1 MATVWEVAM
10 AASSLAS
17 RIEAVRRFSRFYTR
31 RIGVLEETLLHS
43 PFTLPEGR
51 LVYEIANRDRPTA
64 QELCRDLGLDPGYV
78 SRLLKGLEKRGCVA
92 RTRSQA
98 DRRQTELTLTAKG
111 RKLWGAMD
119 EQSRQDI
126 ARLLA
131 ELPVERQEKLVKAL
145 ETVEKLL
152 DEPPEKR
159 LPFTLRPHQPGDIGW
174 IIRRQTQ
181 LYADEHGWDGS
192 FEAMLAEI
200 SARFI
205 RKFEPKSDNC
215 WIAERNGEIVGSV
228 FLVRASRSTGQLR
241 MLYVEPSARG
251 LGIGRSLVDACIED
265 ARAKGYRKLMLWTN
279 DILVSARKIYIAAG
293 FRLVR
298 EEKHVSFGK
307 KLVGQFW
314 TLDL

>member
-1 MATVWEVAM
+1 M
-10 AASSLAS
+10 AATSLAS

-51 LVYEIANRDRPTA
+51 LVYEIANRDRSTA

-78 SRLLKGLEKRGCVA
+78 SRLLQGLEKRGCIG
-92 RTRSQA
+92 RKRSTA
-98 DRRQTELTLTAKG
+98 DKRQTELTLTAKG
-111 RKLWGAMD
+111 QRLWGAMN

-126 ARLLA
+126 ANLLA
-131 ELPVERQEKLVKAL
+131 GLPVERQDRLVKAL
-145 ETVEKLL
+145 ETVQRLL

-159 LPFTLRPHQPGDIGW
+159 TPFTLRPHQPGDMGW

-181 LYADEHGWDGS
+181 LYTNEYGWDGT

-200 SARFI
+200 AGKFI
-205 RKFEPKSDNC
+205 AKFDPKSDNC
-215 WIAERNGEIVGSV
+215 WIAERNGEMVGSV
-228 FLVRASRSTGQLR
+228 FLVRATRTTGQLR
-241 MLYVEPSARG
+241 MLYVEASARG
-251 LGIGRSLVDACIED
+251 LGIGQRLVETCIQD

-293 FRLVR
+293 FRLIK
-298 EEKHVSFGK
+298 EEKHDSFGK
-307 KLVGQFW
+307 KLAGQFW
-314 TLDL
+314 SLDL

>member
-1 MATVWEVAM
+1 M
-10 AASSLAS
+10 AATLLAS

-51 LVYEIANRDRPTA
+51 LVYEIANRDRSTA

-78 SRLLKGLEKRGCVA
+78 SRLLQGLEKRGCIG
-92 RTRSQA
+92 RKRSTA
-98 DRRQTELTLTAKG
+98 DKRQTELTLTAKG
-111 RKLWGAMD
+111 QRLWGAMN

-126 ARLLA
+126 ANLLA
-131 ELPVERQEKLVKAL
+131 GLPVERQDRLVKAL
-145 ETVEKLL
+145 ETVQRLL

-159 LPFTLRPHQPGDIGW
+159 TPFTLRPHQPGDMGW

-181 LYADEHGWDGS
+181 LYTNEYGWDGT

-200 SARFI
+200 AGKFI
-205 RKFEPKSDNC
+205 AKFDPKSDNC
-215 WIAERNGEIVGSV
+215 WIAERNGEMVGSV
-228 FLVRASRSTGQLR
+228 FLVRATRTTGQLR
-241 MLYVEPSARG
+241 MLYVEASARG
-251 LGIGRSLVDACIED
+251 LGIGQRLVETCIQD

-293 FRLVR
+293 FRLIK
-298 EEKHVSFGK
+298 EEKHDSFGK

-314 TLDL
+314 SLDL

>member
-1 MATVWEVAM
+1 M

-78 SRLLKGLEKRGCVA
+78 SRLLQGLEKRGCVA
-92 RTRSQA
+92 RRRSQV
-98 DRRQTELTLTAKG
+98 DKRQTELTLTAKG
-111 RKLWGAMD
+111 QKLWGAMN

-126 ARLLA
+126 AGLLA
-131 ELPVERQEKLVKAL
+131 ELPVDRQDRLVKAL
-145 ETVEKLL
+145 ETVQQLL

-159 LPFTLRPHQPGDIGW
+159 VPFSLRPHQPGDMGW

-181 LYADEHGWDGS
+181 IYASEFGWDGT

-200 SARFI
+200 AGKFI
-205 RKFEPKSDNC
+205 SKFDPKSDNC

-228 FLVRASRSTGQLR
+228 FLVRASKTTGQLR
-241 MLYVEPSARG
+241 MLYVESSARG
-251 LGIGRSLVDACIED
+251 LGIGQKLVEACIED

-293 FRLVR
+293 FRLIK
-298 EEKHVSFGK
+298 EEKHDSFGK

>member
-1 MATVWEVAM
+1 MAR
-10 AASSLAS
+10 SSLAS

-31 RIGVLEETLLHS
+31 RIGVLEETLLRS

-78 SRLLKGLEKRGCVA
+78 SRLLQALQKRGCVA
-92 RTRSQA
+92 RRRSKT
-98 DRRQTELTLTAKG
+98 DRRQTELTLTPKG
-111 RKLWGAMD
+111 QRLWGDMN
-119 EQSRQDI
+119 ERSRQDI
-126 ARLLA
+126 ANLLA
-131 ELPVERQEKLVKAL
+131 ELPVARQEKLVRAL
-145 ETVEKLL
+145 DTAERLL
-152 DEPPEKR
+152 SEPPEKR
-159 LPFTLRPHQPGDIGW
+159 APYFLRPHRPGDMGW

-181 LYADEHGWDGS
+181 LYASEFGWDGT

-200 SARFI
+200 AGRFVA
-205 RKFEPKSDNC
+205 KFDPKTDNC

-228 FLVRASRSTGQLR
+228 FLVKANRTTGQLR

-251 LGIGRSLVDACIED
+251 LGIGQRLVQECIED

-293 FRLVR
+293 FRLIK
-298 EEKHVSFGK
+298 EERHDSFGK
-307 KLVGQFW
+307 KLVGQYW
-314 TLDL
+314 IRDL

>member
-1 MATVWEVAM
+1 M

-78 SRLLKGLEKRGCVA
+78 SRLLQALEKRGCVA
-92 RTRSQA
+92 RKRSTA
-98 DRRQTELTLTAKG
+98 DKRQTELTLTAKG
-111 RKLWGAMD
+111 QRLWAAMN
-119 EQSRQDI
+119 ERSRQDI
-126 ARLLA
+126 ANLLA
-131 ELPVERQEKLVKAL
+131 ELPIARQDRLVKAL
-145 ETVEKLL
+145 ETVESLL

-159 LPFTLRPHQPGDIGW
+159 VPFTLRPHQPGDLGW

-181 LYADEHGWDGS
+181 LYATEYGWDGT

-200 SARFI
+200 SAKFI
-205 RKFEPKSDNC
+205 RKFDPKSDNC
-215 WIAERNGEIVGSV
+215 WIAERNGEIAGSV
-228 FLVRASRSTGQLR
+228 FLVRAGKTTGQLR

-251 LGIGRSLVDACIED
+251 LGIGQSLVAACIAD
-265 ARAKGYRKLMLWTN
+265 ARAKGYKKLMLWTN

-293 FRLVR
+293 FRLIR
-298 EEKHVSFGK
+298 EEKHDSFGK

-314 TLDL
+314 SLDL

>member
-1 MATVWEVAM
+1 M
-10 AASSLAS
+10 AATSLAS

-51 LVYEIANRDRPTA
+51 LVYEIANRDRSTA
-64 QELCRDLGLDPGYV
+64 QELCHDLGLDPGYV
-78 SRLLKGLEKRGCVA
+78 SRLLQGLEKRGCIG
-92 RTRSQA
+92 RKRSTA
-98 DRRQTELTLTAKG
+98 DKRQTELTLTAKG
-111 RKLWGAMD
+111 QRLWGAMN

-126 ARLLA
+126 ANLLA
-131 ELPVERQEKLVKAL
+131 GLPVERQDRLVKAL
-145 ETVEKLL
+145 ETVQRLL

-159 LPFTLRPHQPGDIGW
+159 TPFTLRPHQPGDMGW

-181 LYADEHGWDGS
+181 LYTNEYGWDGT

-200 SARFI
+200 AGKFI
-205 RKFEPKSDNC
+205 AKFDPKSDNC
-215 WIAERNGEIVGSV
+215 WIAERNGEMVGAV
-228 FLVRASRSTGQLR
+228 FLVRATRTTGQLR
-241 MLYVEPSARG
+241 MLYVEASARG
-251 LGIGRSLVDACIED
+251 LGIGQRLVETCIQD

-293 FRLVR
+293 FRLIK
-298 EEKHVSFGK
+298 EEKHDSFGK

-314 TLDL
+314 SLDL

>member
-1 MATVWEVAM
+1 M

-78 SRLLKGLEKRGCVA
+78 SRLLQGLEKRGCVA
-92 RTRSQA
+92 RKRSTA
-98 DRRQTELTLTAKG
+98 DKRQTELTLTAKG
-111 RKLWGAMD
+111 QRLWAAMN
-119 EQSRQDI
+119 ERSRQDI
-126 ARLLA
+126 ADLLA
-131 ELPVERQEKLVKAL
+131 ELPIARQDRLVKAL
-145 ETVEKLL
+145 ETVESLL

-159 LPFTLRPHQPGDIGW
+159 VPFTLRPHQPGDLGW

-181 LYADEHGWDGS
+181 LYATEYGWDGT

-200 SARFI
+200 SAKFI
-205 RKFEPKSDNC
+205 RKFDPKSDNC
-215 WIAERNGEIVGSV
+215 WIAERNGEIAGSV
-228 FLVRASRSTGQLR
+228 FLVRAGKTTGQLR

-251 LGIGRSLVDACIED
+251 LGIGQSLVTACIAD
-265 ARAKGYRKLMLWTN
+265 ARAKGYKKLMLWTN

-293 FRLVR
+293 FRLIR
-298 EEKHVSFGK
+298 EEKHDSFGK

-314 TLDL
+314 SLDL

>member
-1 MATVWEVAM
+1 MAGST
-10 AASSLAS
+10 LAS

-78 SRLLKGLEKRGCVA
+78 SRMLQGLQKRDCVG
-92 RTRSQA
+92 RKRSA
-98 DRRQTELTLTAKG
+98 TDKRQTKLTLTAKG
-111 RKLWGAMD
+111 QRLWGAMND
-119 EQSRQDI
+119 QSRQDI
-126 ARLLA
+126 ANLLA
-131 ELPVERQEKLVKAL
+131 DLPVASQEKLVKAL
-145 ETVEKLL
+145 ETVERML

-159 LPFTLRPHQPGDIGW
+159 APFTLRPRQPGDMGW

-181 LYADEHGWDGS
+181 LYASEFGWDGS
-192 FEAMLAEI
+192 FEAMLADI
-200 SARFI
+200 AG
-205 RKFEPKSDNC
+205 KFVAKFNPRTDNC
-215 WIAERNGEIVGSV
+215 WIAERNGEIAGSV
-228 FLVRASRSTGQLR
+228 FLVPASKGTGQLR

-251 LGIGRSLVDACIED
+251 LGIGRRLVEECIGD
-265 ARAKGYRKLMLWTN
+265 ARTKGYKKLMLWTN

-293 FRLVR
+293 FRLVK
-298 EEKHVSFGK
+298 EERHDSFGK

-314 TLDL
+314 LLDL

>member
-1 MATVWEVAM
+1 M

-78 SRLLKGLEKRGCVA
+78 SRLLQALEKRGCIA
-92 RTRSQA
+92 RKRSTS
-98 DRRQTELTLTAKG
+98 DKRQTELTLTAKG
-111 RKLWGAMD
+111 QRLWAAMN
-119 EQSRQDI
+119 ERSRQDI
-126 ARLLA
+126 ADLLA
-131 ELPVERQEKLVKAL
+131 ELPIARQDRLVKAL
-145 ETVEKLL
+145 ETVEALL

-159 LPFTLRPHQPGDIGW
+159 VPFTLRPHQPGDLGW

-181 LYADEHGWDGS
+181 LYATEYGWDGT

-200 SARFI
+200 SAKFI
-205 RKFEPKSDNC
+205 RKFDPKSDNC
-215 WIAERNGEIVGSV
+215 WIAERNGEIAGSV
-228 FLVRASRSTGQLR
+228 FLVRAGKTTGQLR

-251 LGIGRSLVDACIED
+251 LGIGQSLVAACIED

-279 DILVSARKIYIAAG
+279 DILVSARKIYIATG

-298 EEKHVSFGK
+298 EEKHDSFGK

-314 TLDL
+314 SLDL

>member
-1 MATVWEVAM
+1 M

-78 SRLLKGLEKRGCVA
+78 SRLLQGLEKRGCVA
-92 RTRSQA
+92 RKRSTA
-98 DRRQTELTLTAKG
+98 DKRQTELTLTAKG
-111 RKLWGAMD
+111 QRLWAAMN
-119 EQSRQDI
+119 ERSRQDI
-126 ARLLA
+126 ANLLA
-131 ELPVERQEKLVKAL
+131 ELPIARQDRLVRAL
-145 ETVEKLL
+145 ETVESLL

-159 LPFTLRPHQPGDIGW
+159 VPFTLRPHQPGDLGW

-181 LYADEHGWDGS
+181 LYATEYGWDGT

-200 SARFI
+200 SAKFI
-205 RKFEPKSDNC
+205 RKFDPKSDNC
-215 WIAERNGEIVGSV
+215 WIAERNGEIAGSV
-228 FLVRASRSTGQLR
+228 FLVRAGKTTGQLR

-251 LGIGRSLVDACIED
+251 LGIGQSLVAACIAD
-265 ARAKGYRKLMLWTN
+265 ARAKGYKKLMLWTN

-293 FRLVR
+293 FRLIR
-298 EEKHVSFGK
+298 EEKHDSFGK

-314 TLDL
+314 SLDL

>member
-1 MATVWEVAM
+1 M

-78 SRLLKGLEKRGCVA
+78 SRLLQALEKRGCVA
-92 RTRSQA
+92 RKRSTT
-98 DRRQTELTLTAKG
+98 DKRQTELTLTAKG
-111 RKLWGAMD
+111 QRLWAAMN
-119 EQSRQDI
+119 ERSRQDI
-126 ARLLA
+126 ANLLA
-131 ELPVERQEKLVKAL
+131 ELPIARQDRLVRAL
-145 ETVEKLL
+145 ETVESLL

-159 LPFTLRPHQPGDIGW
+159 VPFTLRPHQPGDLGW

-181 LYADEHGWDGS
+181 LYATEYGWDGT

-200 SARFI
+200 SAKFI
-205 RKFEPKSDNC
+205 RKFDPKSDNC
-215 WIAERNGEIVGSV
+215 WIAERNGEIAGSV
-228 FLVRASRSTGQLR
+228 FLVRAGKTTGQLR

-251 LGIGRSLVDACIED
+251 LGIGQSLVAACIED
-265 ARAKGYRKLMLWTN
+265 ARAKGYKKLMLWTN

-293 FRLVR
+293 FRLIR
-298 EEKHVSFGK
+298 EEKHDSFGK

-314 TLDL
+314 SLDL

>member
-1 MATVWEVAM
+1 MAV
-10 AASSLAS
+10 SSLAS

-78 SRLLKGLEKRGCVA
+78 SRLLQALEKRGCVA
-92 RTRSQA
+92 RKRSTA
-98 DRRQTELTLTAKG
+98 DKRQTELTLTAKG
-111 RKLWGAMD
+111 QRLWAAMN
-119 EQSRQDI
+119 ERSRQDI
-126 ARLLA
+126 ANLLA
-131 ELPVERQEKLVKAL
+131 ELPIARQDRLVKAL
-145 ETVEKLL
+145 ETVESLL

-159 LPFTLRPHQPGDIGW
+159 VPFTLRPHQPGDLGW

-181 LYADEHGWDGS
+181 LYATEYGWDGT

-200 SARFI
+200 SAKFI
-205 RKFEPKSDNC
+205 RKFDPKSDNC
-215 WIAERNGEIVGSV
+215 WIAERNGEIAGSV
-228 FLVRASRSTGQLR
+228 FLVRAGKTTGQLR

-251 LGIGRSLVDACIED
+251 LGIGQSLVAACIED
-265 ARAKGYRKLMLWTN
+265 ARAKGYKKLMLWTN

-293 FRLVR
+293 FRLIR
-298 EEKHVSFGK
+298 EEKHDSFGK

-314 TLDL
+314 SLDL

>member
-1 MATVWEVAM
+1 MAGST
-10 AASSLAS
+10 LAS

-78 SRLLKGLEKRGCVA
+78 SRMLQGLQKRGCVG
-92 RTRSQA
+92 RKRSEA
-98 DRRQTELTLTAKG
+98 DKRQTELMLTAKG
-111 RKLWGAMD
+111 QRLWGAMND
-119 EQSRQDI
+119 QSRQDI
-126 ARLLA
+126 ANLLA
-131 ELPVERQEKLVKAL
+131 DLSVARQEKLVKAL
-145 ETVEKLL
+145 ETVEQML

-159 LPFTLRPHQPGDIGW
+159 APFTLRSHQPGDMGW

-181 LYADEHGWDGS
+181 LYASEFGWDGS
-192 FEAMLAEI
+192 FEAMLADI
-200 SARFI
+200 AG
-205 RKFEPKSDNC
+205 KFVAKFNPRTDNC
-215 WIAERNGEIVGSV
+215 WIAERNGEIAGSV
-228 FLVRASRSTGQLR
+228 FLVPASKGTGQLR

-251 LGIGRSLVDACIED
+251 LGIGQHLVEECIGD
-265 ARAKGYRKLMLWTN
+265 ARTKGYKKLMLWTN

-293 FRLVR
+293 FRLVK
-298 EEKHVSFGK
+298 EERHDSFGK

-314 TLDL
+314 LLDL

>member
-1 MATVWEVAM
+1 M

-78 SRLLKGLEKRGCVA
+78 SRLLQALEKLGCVA
-92 RTRSQA
+92 RKRSTA
-98 DRRQTELTLTAKG
+98 DKRQTELTLTAKG
-111 RKLWGAMD
+111 QRLWAAMN
-119 EQSRQDI
+119 ERSRQDI
-126 ARLLA
+126 ANLLA
-131 ELPVERQEKLVKAL
+131 ELPIARQDRLVKAL
-145 ETVEKLL
+145 ETVESLL

-159 LPFTLRPHQPGDIGW
+159 VPFTLRPHQPGDLGW

-181 LYADEHGWDGS
+181 LYATEYGWDGT

-200 SARFI
+200 SAKFI
-205 RKFEPKSDNC
+205 RKFDPKSDNC
-215 WIAERNGEIVGSV
+215 WIAERNGEIAGSV
-228 FLVRASRSTGQLR
+228 FLVRAGKTTGQLR

-251 LGIGRSLVDACIED
+251 LGIGQSLVAACIAD
-265 ARAKGYRKLMLWTN
+265 ARAKGYKKLMLWTN

-293 FRLVR
+293 FRLIR
-298 EEKHVSFGK
+298 EEKHDSFGK

-314 TLDL
+314 SLDL

>member
-1 MATVWEVAM
+1 M
-10 AASSLAS
+10 AATSLAS

-51 LVYEIANRDRPTA
+51 LVYEIANRDRSTA

-78 SRLLKGLEKRGCVA
+78 SRLLQGLEKRGCIG
-92 RTRSQA
+92 RKRSTA
-98 DRRQTELTLTAKG
+98 DKRQTELTLTAKG
-111 RKLWGAMD
+111 QRLWGAMN

-126 ARLLA
+126 ANLLA
-131 ELPVERQEKLVKAL
+131 GLPVERQDMLVKAL
-145 ETVEKLL
+145 ETVQRLL

-159 LPFTLRPHQPGDIGW
+159 TPFTLRPHQPGDMGW

-181 LYADEHGWDGS
+181 LYTNEYGWDGT

-200 SARFI
+200 AGKFI
-205 RKFEPKSDNC
+205 AKFDPKSDNC
-215 WIAERNGEIVGSV
+215 WIAERNGEMVGSV
-228 FLVRASRSTGQLR
+228 FLVRATRTTGQLR
-241 MLYVEPSARG
+241 MLYVEASARG
-251 LGIGRSLVDACIED
+251 LGIGQRLVETCIQD

-293 FRLVR
+293 FRLIK
-298 EEKHVSFGK
+298 EEKHDSFGK

-314 TLDL
+314 SLDL